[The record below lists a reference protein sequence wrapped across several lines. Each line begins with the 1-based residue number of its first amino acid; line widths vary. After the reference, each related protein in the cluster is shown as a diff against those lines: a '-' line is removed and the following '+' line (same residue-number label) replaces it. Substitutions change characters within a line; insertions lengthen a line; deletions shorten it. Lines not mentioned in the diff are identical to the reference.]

1 MLFNKEG
8 NSLVRASRQALKNA
22 EDKAEQLKKGK
33 DITEH
38 NNLILLQENKK
49 LARLLNNI
57 AELATSNNYN
67 REDVILAKIRELV
80 RPLNQN

>member
-1 MLFNKEG
+1 MLFNKE
-8 NSLVRASRQALKNA
+8 NNTLVRASRQALKNA
-22 EDKAEQLKKGK
+22 EDKAEQLKKKK

-67 REDVILAKIRELV
+67 REDVILAKIREICKEIK
-80 RPLNQN
+80 

>member
-1 MLFNKEG
+1 MLFNKE
-8 NSLVRASRQALKNA
+8 NNALVRASRQALKNA
-22 EDKAEQLKKGK
+22 EDKAEQFKKGK

>member
-1 MLFNKEG
+1 MLFNKE
-8 NSLVRASRQALKNA
+8 NNALVRASRQALKKA
-22 EDKAEQLKKGK
+22 EDKAEQLKKEK

>member
-1 MLFNKEG
+1 MLFNKE
-8 NSLVRASRQALKNA
+8 NNALVRASRQALKNA
-22 EDKAEQLKKGK
+22 EDKAKQFKKEK

-38 NNLILLQENKK
+38 NNLILLQENKE

-57 AELATSNNYN
+57 AELATSNDYD
-67 REDVILAKIRELV
+67 RPDVILAKIRELV

>member
-1 MLFNKEG
+1 MLFNKE
-8 NSLVRASRQALKNA
+8 NNALVRASRQALKNA
-22 EDKAEQLKKGK
+22 EDKAEQLKKEK

-57 AELATSNNYN
+57 AELATSNDYD
-67 REDVILAKIRELV
+67 RPDVILAKIRELV

>member
-1 MLFNKEG
+1 MLFNKEV
-8 NSLVRASRQALKNA
+8 NALVRASRQALKNA
-22 EDKAEQLKKGK
+22 EDKAKQFKKEK
-33 DITEH
+33 DIADH

-57 AELATSNNYN
+57 AELATSNNYS

>member
-1 MLFNKEG
+1 MLFNKE
-8 NSLVRASRQALKNA
+8 NNALVRASRQALKNA
-22 EDKAEQLKKGK
+22 EDKAEQFKKGK

-57 AELATSNNYN
+57 AELATSNDYD
-67 REDVILAKIRELV
+67 RPDVILAKIRELV